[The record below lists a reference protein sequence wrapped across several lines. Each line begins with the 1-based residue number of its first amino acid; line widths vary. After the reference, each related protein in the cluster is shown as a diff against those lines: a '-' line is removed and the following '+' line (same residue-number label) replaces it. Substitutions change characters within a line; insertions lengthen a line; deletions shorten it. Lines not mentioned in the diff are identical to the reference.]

1 MSGMRVRIFFLW
13 HLKHRS
19 TSPPPLSGLAE
30 VTETGEG
37 VSTLVPGDRVVMVK
51 PQAGTWSTNESVLE
65 NEIIKIPSS
74 GGKTISDVQ
83 GATMTVR
90 D

>member
-1 MSGMRVRIFFLW
+1 
-13 HLKHRS
+13 
-19 TSPPPLSGLAE
+19 
-30 VTETGEG
+30 
-37 VSTLVPGDRVVMVK
+37 MVK

-90 D
+90 A